1 MKYKY
6 ILFDADNTLFNFSAG
21 EYNSFRA
28 MCVACGFEFTEDG
41 YKTYSAINDSLWKRL
56 EKGGITVEFLKTE
69 RFRLYLTQKLGW
81 LDDDKTLAKAEEM
94 RRVYMD
100 NLAHQSIP
108 MEGAVDICKYLY
120 GKYKLYIITN
130 GISHIQR
137 SRFSGSEI
145 SPYIEDMFISE
156 EIGFAKPAR
165 EYFDYVLTHAG
176 SGNREEYLV
185 VGDSLTSDCDGAIAA
200 GIDICRFNPEN
211 KPSMGRELTY
221 NIEKLSE
228 LKAIL

>member
-6 ILFDADNTLFNFSAG
+6 ILFDADNTLLNFSAA
-21 EYNSFRA
+21 EYNSFRT
-28 MCVACGFEFTEDG
+28 MCAGCGFEFTEDG

-56 EKGGITVEFLKTE
+56 EKGEINADFLKTE
-69 RFRLYLTQKLGW
+69 RFRLYLTEKLGYP
-81 LDDDKTLAKAEEM
+81 DNVETLAEAEEM
-94 RRVYMD
+94 RQVYMD
-100 NLAHQSIP
+100 CLAHQSTP
-108 MEGAVDICKYLY
+108 VDGAVDICRYLS

-130 GISHIQR
+130 GVSQIQR

-145 SPYIEDMFISE
+145 TPYIEDFFISE
-156 EIGFAKPAR
+156 EIGFAKPSW
-165 EYFDYVLTHAG
+165 EYFDYVLAHAG